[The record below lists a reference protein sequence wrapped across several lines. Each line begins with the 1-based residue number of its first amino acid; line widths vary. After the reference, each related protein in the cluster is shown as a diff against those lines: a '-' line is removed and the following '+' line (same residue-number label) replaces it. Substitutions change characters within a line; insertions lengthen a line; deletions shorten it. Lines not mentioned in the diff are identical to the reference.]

1 VPRGGQNLIEAAAWG
16 KPVVCGPHMDDFRAA
31 TDLLAAAGAVFQV
44 ADAQGLAARL
54 EDLLDRPEAAM
65 RAGLAGRTVVEKNR
79 GAAQRHAAV
88 LAALLE
94 AV

>member
-1 VPRGGQNLIEAAAWG
+1 
-16 KPVVCGPHMDDFRAA
+16 
-31 TDLLAAAGAVFQV
+31 
-44 ADAQGLAARL
+44 
-54 EDLLDRPEAAM
+54 M